1 MSPIAIP
8 LSTPGKNRNKTF
20 LASFPKHNNI
30 YLFHKNIKSDT
41 FLMKW
46 SPNEIPVKLAQRSA
60 KKEMIFVIKREVGS
74 KQNGFKIVKFEV
86 LKASMVKLV
95 LRKK

>member
-1 MSPIAIP
+1 
-8 LSTPGKNRNKTF
+8 
-20 LASFPKHNNI
+20 
-30 YLFHKNIKSDT
+30 
-41 FLMKW
+41 MKW

-95 LRKK
+95 LRKN